1 MSDMDLTLLTEEEIA
16 LLRDTFFQQTSE
28 IMEALQQEVLS
39 LEGGGDRKEAVRT
52 IKRHFHTLKGDSAT
66 IGLMSVSRVVHRMED
81 LMGRLEGRVSDFTGD
96 VIDLILKCVD
106 EVAASIEKYRT
117 SGDDT
122 VPAYLEKLIDHV
134 VGDISD
140 KGAAYSIE
148 LNSSDKEK
156 VSVASSEG
164 KRIYRAIFTF
174 SPDCKMKGAGALILE
189 RQLLDAGEI
198 IKSVPHFE
206 SGEIET
212 SDRIECVIASASP
225 IDELKSWCCVPGV
238 TSDVNIE
245 PYAAAEDKLS
255 RGRGPGEE
263 ERLPEDSAAH
273 IKGAEGVQ
281 TIRVVSEKIDQI
293 MDLVGELVM
302 GRSMMVRLISDLEAR
317 YPREELV
324 SNFQLANAFVE
335 RSLSELQRSVMS
347 VRMVPVGRVFKRF
360 PRMVRD
366 FSRTS
371 GKEIRLDI
379 RGEDTEIDKALVD
392 MIGEPLLHIIR
403 NAVDHGIEMPEVR
416 ETKGKSRYGTVRV
429 EAYHQGSEIVIE
441 VSDDGHG
448 IDTGHLK
455 TQAVE
460 KGFISAEEA
469 VRMDEREAVTLI
481 YHSGFSTASVVSDIS
496 GRGIGMDIVR
506 SVVEGMRGSIR
517 IRTELGAGASFILR
531 FPLTLAIIRGII
543 FRIGT
548 RLFALPLGAVREIIR
563 VFGNDIERVGGRE
576 VVRYRNK
583 VLSLLRLHD
592 VVVEKGKRKVTPRP
606 TPFGVGAPKGGS
618 GGINEKSFVMV
629 VSSGDSE
636 VGMVVDALEGEDEL
650 VVKAV
655 DGSFMSSELV
665 SGAAILGDGKVVL
678 ILNAFGII
686 GYGKKKSA
694 DGYQLTVDDKNK
706 IADNR

>member
-66 IGLMSVSRVVHRMED
+66 IGLRSVSRVVHRMED
-81 LMGRLEGRVSDFTGD
+81 LMGRLEGRVSEFTGD

-106 EVAASIEKYRT
+106 EVAAAIEKYRA

-122 VPAYLEKLIDHV
+122 MPAYLEKLIDHV
-134 VGDISD
+134 VGDIAD
-140 KGAAYSIE
+140 KGAVYSIE

-156 VSVASSEG
+156 VSVALSEG
-164 KRIYRAIFTF
+164 KKIYRALFTF
-174 SPDCKMKGAGALILE
+174 SPECKMKGAGALILE

-212 SDRIECVIASASP
+212 SDRIECVIASDNA
-225 IDELKSWCCVPGV
+225 IDELKSWCYVPGV

-255 RGRGPGEE
+255 RPRGVRPEGRGPGEDE
-263 ERLPEDSAAH
+263 HAPDSAAH
-273 IKGAEGVQ
+273 VKGGEGVQ

-335 RSLSELQRSVMS
+335 RSLSELQRNVMS

-371 GKEIRLDI
+371 GKEIRLDM

-416 ETKGKSRYGTVRV
+416 ESKGKSRYGTVRV

-441 VSDDGHG
+441 VSDDGRG

-455 TQAVE
+455 AQAVE
-460 KGFISAEEA
+460 KGFISADEA
-469 VRMDEREAVTLI
+469 ARMDEREALTLI

-517 IRTELGAGASFILR
+517 IRTELGAGSSFILR

-543 FRIGT
+543 FRIGA

-563 VFGNDIERVGGRE
+563 VFGDDIERVGGRE

-592 VVVEKGKRKVTPRP
+592 VVG
-606 TPFGVGAPKGGS
+606 GAPMRSTGR
-618 GGINEKSFVMV
+618 NEKSFVMV

-655 DGSFMSSELV
+655 DSSFMSSELV

-694 DGYQLTVDDKNK
+694 DGYQLTGDDRNK
-706 IADNR
+706 ITDNR

>member
-16 LLRDTFFQQTSE
+16 LLRETFFQQTSE

-39 LEGGGDRKEAVRT
+39 LESGGDRKEAVRT

-81 LMGRLEGRVSDFTGD
+81 LMGRLEGRVSEFDSD

-106 EVAASIEKYRT
+106 EVAASIGKYRT

-122 VPAYLEKLIDHV
+122 MPAYLEKLIDHV
-134 VGDISD
+134 VGDITD

-164 KRIYRAIFTF
+164 KKIYRALFTF
-174 SPDCKMKGAGALILE
+174 SPECKMKGAGALILE

-212 SDRIECVIASASP
+212 SDRIECVIASANS
-225 IDELKSWCCVPGV
+225 IDELKSWCYVPGV

-255 RGRGPGEE
+255 RPRGARAEGRVPGEE
-263 ERLPEDSAAH
+263 EHMPESAAH
-273 IKGAEGVQ
+273 IKGVEGVQ

-335 RSLSELQRSVMS
+335 RSLSELQRNVMS

-371 GKEIRLDI
+371 GKEIRLDM

-403 NAVDHGIEMPEVR
+403 NAVDHGIEMPEAR
-416 ETKGKSRYGTVRV
+416 ESKGKSRYGTVRV

-441 VSDDGHG
+441 VSDDGRG

-455 TQAVE
+455 AQAVE
-460 KGFISAEEA
+460 KGFISADEA
-469 VRMDEREAVTLI
+469 ARMDEREALSLI

-517 IRTELGAGASFILR
+517 IRTELGAGSSFILR

-543 FRIGT
+543 FRIGA

-583 VLSLLRLHD
+583 VLSLLRLHA
-592 VVVEKGKRKVTPRP
+592 VV
-606 TPFGVGAPKGGS
+606 GGEGGRS
-618 GGINEKSFVMV
+618 GTGRNEKSFVMV

-636 VGMVVDALEGEDEL
+636 IGMVVDALEGEDEL

-655 DGSFMSSELV
+655 DSSFMSSELV

-694 DGYQLTVDDKNK
+694 DGYQLAVDDKNK
-706 IADNR
+706 VTDNR

>member
-1 MSDMDLTLLTEEEIA
+1 
-16 LLRDTFFQQTSE
+16 
-28 IMEALQQEVLS
+28 
-39 LEGGGDRKEAVRT
+39 
-52 IKRHFHTLKGDSAT
+52 
-66 IGLMSVSRVVHRMED
+66 
-81 LMGRLEGRVSDFTGD
+81 
-96 VIDLILKCVD
+96 
-106 EVAASIEKYRT
+106 
-117 SGDDT
+117 
-122 VPAYLEKLIDHV
+122 
-134 VGDISD
+134 
-140 KGAAYSIE
+140 
-148 LNSSDKEK
+148 
-156 VSVASSEG
+156 
-164 KRIYRAIFTF
+164 
-174 SPDCKMKGAGALILE
+174 
-189 RQLLDAGEI
+189 
-198 IKSVPHFE
+198 
-206 SGEIET
+206 
-212 SDRIECVIASASP
+212 
-225 IDELKSWCCVPGV
+225 
-238 TSDVNIE
+238 
-245 PYAAAEDKLS
+245 
-255 RGRGPGEE
+255 
-263 ERLPEDSAAH
+263 
-273 IKGAEGVQ
+273 
-281 TIRVVSEKIDQI
+281 
-293 MDLVGELVM
+293 
-302 GRSMMVRLISDLEAR
+302 
-317 YPREELV
+317 
-324 SNFQLANAFVE
+324 
-335 RSLSELQRSVMS
+335 
-347 VRMVPVGRVFKRF
+347 
-360 PRMVRD
+360 
-366 FSRTS
+366 
-371 GKEIRLDI
+371 
-379 RGEDTEIDKALVD
+379 
-392 MIGEPLLHIIR
+392 
-403 NAVDHGIEMPEVR
+403 MPEVR

-592 VVVEKGKRKVTPRP
+592 VVVEKGKRKVTSTHAVWRGCPER
-606 TPFGVGAPKGGS
+606 GV

>member
-66 IGLMSVSRVVHRMED
+66 IGLRSVSRVVHRMED
-81 LMGRLEGRVSDFTGD
+81 LMGRLEGRVSEFTGD

-106 EVAASIEKYRT
+106 EVAAAIEKYRA

-122 VPAYLEKLIDHV
+122 MPAYLEKLIDHV
-134 VGDISD
+134 VGDIAD
-140 KGAAYSIE
+140 KGAGVPAPSGAGRSIE

-156 VSVASSEG
+156 VSVALSEG
-164 KRIYRAIFTF
+164 KKIYRALFTF
-174 SPDCKMKGAGALILE
+174 SPECKMKGAGALILE

-212 SDRIECVIASASP
+212 SDRIECVIASDNA
-225 IDELKSWCCVPGV
+225 IDELKSWCYVPGV

-255 RGRGPGEE
+255 RPRGVRPEGRGPGEDE
-263 ERLPEDSAAH
+263 HAPDSAAH
-273 IKGAEGVQ
+273 VKGGEGVQ

-335 RSLSELQRSVMS
+335 RSLSELQRNVMS

-371 GKEIRLDI
+371 GKEIRLDM

-416 ETKGKSRYGTVRV
+416 ESKGKSRYGTVRV

-441 VSDDGHG
+441 VSDDGRG

-455 TQAVE
+455 AQAVE
-460 KGFISAEEA
+460 KGFISADEA
-469 VRMDEREAVTLI
+469 ARMDEREALTLI

-517 IRTELGAGASFILR
+517 IRTELGAGSSFILR

-543 FRIGT
+543 FRIGA

-563 VFGNDIERVGGRE
+563 VFGDDIERVGGRE

-592 VVVEKGKRKVTPRP
+592 VVG
-606 TPFGVGAPKGGS
+606 GAPMRSTGR
-618 GGINEKSFVMV
+618 NEKSFVMV

-655 DGSFMSSELV
+655 DSSFMSSELV

-694 DGYQLTVDDKNK
+694 DGYQLTGDDRNK
-706 IADNR
+706 ITDNR

>member
-28 IMEALQQEVLS
+28 IMEALQKEVLS

-66 IGLMSVSRVVHRMED
+66 IGLRSVSRVVHRMED

-134 VGDISD
+134 AGDISD
-140 KGAAYSIE
+140 KGAGVPAPSGAGRSIE

-156 VSVASSEG
+156 VSVALSEG
-164 KRIYRAIFTF
+164 KKIYRALFTF
-174 SPDCKMKGAGALILE
+174 SPECKMKGAGALILE

-212 SDRIECVIASASP
+212 SDRIECVIASDNA
-225 IDELKSWCCVPGV
+225 IDELKSWCYVPGV

-255 RGRGPGEE
+255 RPRGVRPEGRGPGEDE
-263 ERLPEDSAAH
+263 HAPDSAAH
-273 IKGAEGVQ
+273 VKGGEGVQ

-371 GKEIRLDI
+371 GKEIRLDM

-403 NAVDHGIEMPEVR
+403 NAVDHGIEMPEAR
-416 ETKGKSRYGTVRV
+416 EAKGKSRYGTVRV

-441 VSDDGHG
+441 VSDDGRG
-448 IDTGHLK
+448 IDAGHLK
-455 TQAVE
+455 AQAVE
-460 KGFISAEEA
+460 KGFISADEA
-469 VRMDEREAVTLI
+469 ARMDEREALTLI

-517 IRTELGAGASFILR
+517 IRTELGAGSSFILR

-543 FRIGT
+543 FRIGA

-563 VFGNDIERVGGRE
+563 VFGDDIERVGGRE

-592 VVVEKGKRKVTPRP
+592 VVG
-606 TPFGVGAPKGGS
+606 GAPMRSTGR
-618 GGINEKSFVMV
+618 NEKSFVMV

>member
-16 LLRDTFFQQTSE
+16 LLRETFFQQTSE
-28 IMEALQQEVLS
+28 IMESLQQEVLS
-39 LEGGGDRKEAVRT
+39 LEHGGDRSEAVRN

-66 IGLMSVSRVVHRMED
+66 IGLLSVSRVVHKMED
-81 LMGRLEGRVSDFTGD
+81 LMGRLERRSAHGSIDIDSD

-106 EVAASIEKYRT
+106 EVAASIEKYRL

-122 VPAYLEKLIDHV
+122 VPAYLEKMIDRV
-134 VGDISD
+134 VGDISFV
-140 KGAAYSIE
+140 GAAYNIE

-156 VSVASSEG
+156 VSIAESEG
-164 KRIYRAIFTF
+164 KLIYRALFTF
-174 SPDCKMKGAGALILE
+174 EPECAMKGAGALILE
-189 RQLLDAGEI
+189 RQILDVGEI

-212 SDRIECVIASASP
+212 AGRIECVMASASP
-225 IDELKSWCCVPGV
+225 IEEIKAWCYVPGV
-238 TSDVNIE
+238 TSEVNIE
-245 PYAAAEDKLS
+245 PYETEGKLLRHKQLGVS
-255 RGRGPGEE
+255 GEE
-263 ERLPEDSAAH
+263 EHFHDAPAQV
-273 IKGAEGVQ
+273 KGGGTHAEHGSGAQ

-302 GRSMMVRLISDLEAR
+302 GRSTMSRLVSDLEAR

-324 SNFQLANAFVE
+324 GDFQLANAFVE

-366 FSRTS
+366 IGRTS
-371 GKEIRLDI
+371 GKEIRLDM

-392 MIGEPLLHIIR
+392 MIGEPLLHILR
-403 NAVDHGIEMPEVR
+403 NAVDHGIEMPSER
-416 ETKGKSRYGTVRV
+416 EAAGKSRYGTVVV

-441 VSDDGHG
+441 VSDDGCG
-448 IDTGHLK
+448 IDAGHLK
-455 TQAVE
+455 DKAIE
-460 KGFISAEEA
+460 KGFITSEEA
-469 VRMDEREAVTLI
+469 GRMDEREALTLI
-481 YHSGFSTASVVSDIS
+481 YHSGFSTASVISDIS

-517 IRTELGAGASFILR
+517 IKTAAGAGTSFIIR
-531 FPLTLAIIRGII
+531 FPLTLAIIRAII
-543 FRIGT
+543 FRIGS
-548 RLFALPLGAVREIIR
+548 RLFALPLGAVGEIIR
-563 VFGNDIERVGGRE
+563 IFDSNIERVGGRE

-592 VVVEKGKRKVTPRP
+592 AVGGAAMQSPVTDEGIGQEKRS
-606 TPFGVGAPKGGS
+606 A
-618 GGINEKSFVMV
+618 KSFVMV
-629 VSSGDSE
+629 VSSGEAE
-636 VGMVVDALEGEDEL
+636 VGMVVDALVGEDEL

-686 GYGKKKSA
+686 GHGRKDQISN
-694 DGYQLTVDDKNK
+694 VKNQS
-706 IADNR
+706 

>member
-28 IMEALQQEVLS
+28 IMEALQKEVLS

-66 IGLMSVSRVVHRMED
+66 IGLRSVSRVVHRMED

-134 VGDISD
+134 VGDIAD
-140 KGAAYSIE
+140 KGAGVPAPSGAGRSIE

-156 VSVASSEG
+156 VSVALSEG
-164 KRIYRAIFTF
+164 KKIYRALFTF
-174 SPDCKMKGAGALILE
+174 SPECKMKGAGALILE

-225 IDELKSWCCVPGV
+225 IDELKSWCFVPGV

-245 PYAAAEDKLS
+245 PYEAAEGKLS
-255 RGRGPGEE
+255 RPARGAGEE

-273 IKGAEGVQ
+273 AKGVEGAQ

-335 RSLSELQRSVMS
+335 RSLSELQRNVMS

-371 GKEIRLDI
+371 GKEIRLDM

-403 NAVDHGIEMPEVR
+403 NAVDHGIEMPEAR
-416 ETKGKSRYGTVRV
+416 EAKGKSRYGTVRV

-441 VSDDGHG
+441 VSDDGRG
-448 IDTGHLK
+448 IDAGHLK
-455 TQAVE
+455 AQAVE

-469 VRMDEREAVTLI
+469 SRMDDREAVSLV
-481 YHSGFSTASVVSDIS
+481 YHSGFSTAAAVSDIS

-517 IRTELGAGASFILR
+517 IRTELGAGSSFILR

-563 VFGNDIERVGGRE
+563 VFGDDIERVGGRE

-592 VVVEKGKRKVTPRP
+592 VVG
-606 TPFGVGAPKGGS
+606 GAPMRSTGR
-618 GGINEKSFVMV
+618 NEKSFVMV